1 MQNLFRE
8 SLEDLL
14 FSKLYYLDNYVD
26 QEAIHCL
33 EGPKMYEFALSLPDI
48 VLFTEHNY
56 RQQQRCCRW
65 SASKGNL
72 HIALSNLIQLQD
84 CFMWKGP
91 GPGDLQFG
99 VQFNATRRPGAIPVE
114 VAWHPDYI
122 SFQLF
127 LSFQL
132 FSNPVLEG
140 DPLRLVPAYRAI
152 SRDLSMLETVRRHTI
167 QFSTPFN

>member
-99 VQFNATRRPGAIPVE
+99 VQFNATRRPERNLQPETAVQPGAGGEDVNFYT
-114 VAWHPDYI
+114 A
-122 SFQLF
+122 
-127 LSFQL
+127 
-132 FSNPVLEG
+132 
-140 DPLRLVPAYRAI
+140 
-152 SRDLSMLETVRRHTI
+152 
-167 QFSTPFN
+167 QFIVTGIYKQYFDSKTYFE